1 MFYWI
6 YDLPALWVIVLFEI
20 VFVGVCWLGTLF
32 LRPLVR
38 SRLHGEPRLNDMLA
52 AFLQYFGVIYGLLL
66 GLLAI
71 ATYQDRLD
79 VEKSNANEASSLS
92 ALYRNISAYPE
103 PSRSELQNLLREHTH
118 YLIEDAWPQQRKG
131 VVPVDESHRI
141 TTLQTRLALFEPQTK
156 AQELLHE
163 NTLRQ
168 FNTFYQD
175 RRARIYSLTAGIPA
189 ILWYTVAVGA
199 LINMILLWMF
209 DLRPHAQWIL
219 GGLISFYLGTVIA
232 VIALMDHPYRGELG
246 LSPDAFQMIYHGVMH
261 QE

>member
-20 VFVGVCWLGTLF
+20 VFVGVCWLGTLV

-92 ALYRNISAYPE
+92 ALYRNVSAYPE

-131 VVPVDESHRI
+131 VVPVDEFASDYYPPN
-141 TTLQTRLALFEPQTK
+141 QTC
-156 AQELLHE
+156 
-163 NTLRQ
+163 
-168 FNTFYQD
+168 TF
-175 RRARIYSLTAGIPA
+175 RAADQSARAAPREHVAA
-189 ILWYTVAVGA
+189 IQYFLPG
-199 LINMILLWMF
+199 
-209 DLRPHAQWIL
+209 
-219 GGLISFYLGTVIA
+219 
-232 VIALMDHPYRGELG
+232 
-246 LSPDAFQMIYHGVMH
+246 
-261 QE
+261 